1 MITYLGT
8 FVNEAMESHVAQAA
22 SGYDAAVID
31 DDASDV
37 TKLLIQSLVLH
48 THHGAWFLLLQY
60 TN

>member
-1 MITYLGT
+1 
-8 FVNEAMESHVAQAA
+8 MESHVAQAA